1 MRASF
6 QPTALPLRALSQ
18 SPGIP
23 AHSDRNVA
31 LGALFRL
38 ESAHHALVGTSG
50 ASLAPSPLFGKAPR
64 AHHHQCTAL
73 RIMLARAGELPR
85 PTPLHLT
92 IRILQPVRSTGL
104 APDVPA
110 DPPLAGDSTCVLG

>member
-18 SPGIP
+18 SPGSQ

-31 LGALFRL
+31 LSALFRL
-38 ESAHHALVGTSG
+38 ESAHRPLVGTSG
-50 ASLAPSPLFGKAPR
+50 ASLAPSPAFGKAPGR
-64 AHHHQCTAL
+64 IIISVYTAL

-85 PTPLHLT
+85 PTP
-92 IRILQPVRSTGL
+92 RILLSGSCSQCAPLGWPPTFLPILHWQGTQPVS
-104 APDVPA
+104 
-110 DPPLAGDSTCVLG
+110 